1 MKQNKFQCA
10 LIKML
15 HKKLISIVL
24 PTYNGSRFLRDSIES
39 VVSQT
44 YEHWELIIVND
55 CSTDNTLKIA
65 KEYEER
71 DSRIRVISNNIN
83 KKLPASLNIGFVTL
97 KVIIIHG
104 LLMIIFLKKMLSNT

>member
-1 MKQNKFQCA
+1 MC

-71 DSRIRVISNNIN
+71 EIHVLES
-83 KKLPASLNIGFVTL
+83 FQ
-97 KVIIIHG
+97 IILIKN
-104 LLMIIFLKKMLSNT
+104 FQRA